1 MKFEHYIAMLIG
13 VLQAREAL
21 MNVPLDCLGGMVLLI
36 VLFVILA
43 DPR

>member
-1 MKFEHYIAMLIG
+1 MTDMEIVVLVAVG
-13 VLQAREAL
+13 VVL

-43 DPR
+43 GPR